1 MAVVVL
7 LAARGH
13 SSWLMWLYRSIVPL
27 NNQSPAVTE
36 RSSAAGE
43 ATTPGPP
50 RGITLNRQNS
60 IGAGGGAGPPD
71 RCRLRQSVAPIPAPT
86 PSAISSSSPA
96 TGARGDHKTKT
107 ERVRSNHCRRP
118 PFVIFS

>member
-1 MAVVVL
+1 L
-7 LAARGH
+7 L
-13 SSWLMWLYRSIVPL
+13 PL

-36 RSSAAGE
+36 RSLASGK

-60 IGAGGGAGPPD
+60 IGAGGSTGAPD

-86 PSAISSSSPA
+86 PAAISASSPV
-96 TGARGDHKTKT
+96 TGDSKTKT
-107 ERVRSNHCRRP
+107 ERVS
-118 PFVIFS
+118 SE